1 MIRWVRVDY
10 ANRHRP
16 GALRILA
23 DKKGRILYERPA
35 ASTNRPDGRKTGC
48 ASRRKK

>member
-10 ANRHRP
+10 AKRRRP

-35 ASTNRPDGRKTGC
+35 DSTNRPDGQKTG
-48 ASRRKK
+48 RVKQTKR